1 MTFAAPWKPAGWASA
16 LRASGVKKA
25 ARPSARGTDIL
36 PAAANTAPSQGRT
49 QHKPDGPTQKSSCRA
64 SRAAA
69 ISPVTSCAPAALP
82 RRSGLNYAPPTYA
95 GRLCLRAFTGF
106 LGKSMLAALGH
117 ILFGLFGLVI
127 LVLIAFAFSNNRRAV
142 DWKLVVTGISL
153 QILFAAFVLKVP
165 IGAKTFDMLG
175 KGFVHL
181 LEFNKVGSEFIFGKL
196 LDANTFGFIFAF
208 QVLPTIIFFA
218 ALMGVL
224 YHLGVMQQIVKGM
237 SWAITKVMNVSGAET
252 TSVCASVFIG
262 QTEAPLTIKPYLE
275 KMTESELMTVM
286 IGGMAHIAGGV
297 LAAYVGLLGGNDP
310 AEMAKYAKHL
320 LAASIMAAPAT
331 LVLAKVLIPET
342 GEPLTRGSV
351 RIEVERHSANVID
364 AAASGA
370 GEGLKLA
377 LNVGAMLLAFIALI
391 ALLNSPLQYL
401 GTVVWPGWQIALA
414 GIVGVLL
421 LTGAAAL
428 YGRAPAKGAAPAGRV
443 TGGVIAC
450 GLLGALALLLTAA
463 AYASAGGTINDWLSA
478 GKTVPVTLSLQTV
491 LGYVLAPVAWLI
503 GTPWQDAVLVGS
515 FIGEKVVLNEFVAYV
530 DLSKNMHLLQE
541 HSRVVA
547 AYALC
552 GFANFSSI
560 AIQIGGIGGLA
571 PGRRADLAR
580 FGMRAVLGGSLATFM
595 TATIAGVLNLL

>member
-1 MTFAAPWKPAGWASA
+1 
-16 LRASGVKKA
+16 
-25 ARPSARGTDIL
+25 
-36 PAAANTAPSQGRT
+36 
-49 QHKPDGPTQKSSCRA
+49 
-64 SRAAA
+64 
-69 ISPVTSCAPAALP
+69 
-82 RRSGLNYAPPTYA
+82 
-95 GRLCLRAFTGF
+95 
-106 LGKSMLAALGH
+106 MLAALGH
-117 ILFGLFGLVI
+117 ILFGFFGLFV
-127 LVLIAFAFSNNRRAV
+127 LVLIAYTFSNNRRSV
-142 DWKLVVTGISL
+142 DWKLVLTGISL

-165 IGAKTFDMLG
+165 FGSAAFDALG
-175 KGFVHL
+175 RGFVHL

-196 LDANTFGFIFAF
+196 LDVKSFGFIFAF

-262 QTEAPLTIKPYLE
+262 QTEAPLTVKPYLE

-297 LAAYVGLLGGNDP
+297 LAAYVGLLGNGDP
-310 AEMAKYAKHL
+310 VEMAKYAKHL

-331 LVLAKVLIPET
+331 LVLAKILIPET
-342 GEPLTRGSV
+342 QEPLTRGSV
-351 RIEVERHSANVID
+351 RIEVEKHSANVID

-370 GEGLKLA
+370 GDGLRLA

-391 ALLNSPLQYL
+391 ALLNAPLQWL
-401 GTVVWPGWQIALA
+401 GTVQWGD
-414 GIVGVLL
+414 
-421 LTGAAAL
+421 
-428 YGRAPAKGAAPAGRV
+428 
-443 TGGVIAC
+443 
-450 GLLGALALLLTAA
+450 
-463 AYASAGGTINDWLSA
+463 SADSTINAWLSA
-478 GKTVPVTLSLQTV
+478 GKPMAVTLSLQTI
-491 LGYVLAPVAWLI
+491 LGYLLSPIAWLI
-503 GTPWQDAVLVGS
+503 GVPWQDAVLVGG
-515 FIGEKVVLNEFVAYV
+515 FIGQKVVLNEFVAYV

-571 PGRRADLAR
+571 PSRRADLAR

-595 TATIAGVLNLL
+595 TATIAGVLNQL